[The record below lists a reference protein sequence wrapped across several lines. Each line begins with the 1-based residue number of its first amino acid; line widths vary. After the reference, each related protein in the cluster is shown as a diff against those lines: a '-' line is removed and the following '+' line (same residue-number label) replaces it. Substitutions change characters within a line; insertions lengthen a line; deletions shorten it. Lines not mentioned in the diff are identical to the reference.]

1 MMDNLHHE
9 NVVVNTSI
17 GIRFWRSEVSTR
29 GYVPFHWH
37 SSIELNYVP
46 KGRLDYTING
56 QTVTV
61 TKNQF
66 IVIPSGVVHA
76 VANQPNIGYVF
87 QIPLRVIEPYIDHPE
102 RVSFIN
108 DHSTEPLSV
117 AALAREFGYN
127 PNYLSRRFKQQVG
140 ISLIHYIY
148 LVKLNHLYNDL
159 VNTDTDI
166 RQLFQKNGLTNPRT
180 ARKFF
185 REMFGRLPSEVRQQ
199 KNSTRPTEKQP

>member
-1 MMDNLHHE
+1 M
-9 NVVVNTSI
+9 
-17 GIRFWRSEVSTR
+17 
-29 GYVPFHWH
+29 
-37 SSIELNYVP
+37 
-46 KGRLDYTING
+46 
-56 QTVTV
+56 
-61 TKNQF
+61 
-66 IVIPSGVVHA
+66 
-76 VANQPNIGYVF
+76 ANQPNTAYVF

-102 RVSFIN
+102 RVSFINNQVASPAYATALTLIKRLGTLLIKQPSAFRFDSQVAFVSLLKVLFTELRDPDRQVANSDSVKQLLIFIN

-199 KNSTRPTEKQP
+199 KNSTRPTEKHP